1 MGEVVDLDAYR
12 AAQRQRQREEA
23 KRKDRSRSLADRGEA
38 SNTKPEAE
46 PLEDDPA

>member
-12 AAQRQRQREEA
+12 AAQQKRQREEA
-23 KRKDRSRSLADRGEA
+23 KRKDRSRNLAERGET
-38 SNTKPEAE
+38 SNTKPDTD